1 MNDACTF
8 ETRRSSRDSGYSE
21 DGPRIQTTW
30 RRTGYFSDPP
40 YPHQEC
46 STRKST
52 PWFGIRQTERD
63 ISCLQDSCASPGKA
77 IVKGRPPGRKRGTS
91 SIPTRSVSKGQ
102 LPSQPEASARDNSH
116 PNPSRQ
122 QGTTPIPTRSV
133 SKGPSY
139 AASMRL
145 FDWISSKIRIH
156 VSKELEAIVRG
167 LQERLRSRI
176 MYLHFRD
183 REVRID
189 VSPENHAEC
198 HFRDESLGRTLL
210 GFPSLCVVPRHCQ
223 MSQPVSTS
231 RRQDLDRALAFRTH
245 YWLAGP
251 WRWLST
257 RSPSQRNLAQR
268 YRRSL

>member
-102 LPSQPEASARDNSH
+102 LPSQPEASARDLLPSQPEASARDISH
-116 PNPSRQ
+116 PNPKRQ

-133 SKGPSY
+133 SKGQLPSQPV
-139 AASMRL
+139 ASARDNSHPNPKRQQGTFLCCKHASFRL
-145 FDWISSKIRIH
+145 DLFQDTDTCVQGTGSH
-156 VSKELEAIVRG
+156 
-167 LQERLRSRI
+167 RSRI
-176 MYLHFRD
+176 
-183 REVRID
+183 
-189 VSPENHAEC
+189 A
-198 HFRDESLGRTLL
+198 RT
-210 GFPSLCVVPRHCQ
+210 P
-223 MSQPVSTS
+223 
-231 RRQDLDRALAFRTH
+231 
-245 YWLAGP
+245 
-251 WRWLST
+251 
-257 RSPSQRNLAQR
+257 
-268 YRRSL
+268 